1 MIRILHITGA
11 MQRAGAETLL
21 MNLYRNLDTE
31 NFQFDFL
38 YFTANKCDY
47 DDEIEKLGGTIYRIP
62 NRGKGRLSRI
72 WKRYVDYAK
81 LIKRLPD
88 HQIIHSH
95 INLNGTIFL
104 FIAYLLKKKV
114 RVSHSHISKGKKTFG
129 ARVYRFICRRLIKKS
144 CNVYMACG
152 EAAGEYLYPTIPK
165 NEVVVFPNSIDIAF
179 FQSQE
184 QYSNTLRKELNLEK
198 DTKIVT
204 QIGRFTFQ
212 KNFEFTIN
220 FVSELVKRHQNI
232 HFVFL
237 GTGPL
242 EEKLKKMVKSKNLE
256 KVITFYGI
264 SSQIPKILHS
274 SDIFFMPS
282 NLEGFPVVLV
292 EAQACGIP
300 CIIST
305 NISKEVDMGLDLI
318 TFLDL
323 NDGLQVW
330 EQSLLDSFQKKSRD
344 FEAIKSQMR
353 LKNFD
358 AVDSVKKLQS
368 IYSESLNSQ
377 Y

>member
-21 MNLYRNLDTE
+21 MNLYRNLDTN

-38 YFTANKCDY
+38 YFTASKCDY
-47 DDEIEKLGGTIYRIP
+47 DDEIKKLGGNIYRIP
-62 NRGKGRLSRI
+62 NRGKNRLSRI

-81 LIKRLPD
+81 LIKSLPD
-88 HQIIHSH
+88 HQVIHSH
-95 INLNGTIFL
+95 INLNGTVFL
-104 FIAYLLKKKV
+104 LIAYLQKKKV
-114 RVSHSHISKGKKTFG
+114 RVSHSHISKGKKTLR
-129 ARVYRFICRRLIKKS
+129 ARIYRFICRRLIKKS

-152 EAAGEYLYPTIPK
+152 EAAGEYLYPSIPK
-165 NEVVVFPNSIDIAF
+165 EKVVVFPNSIDINF
-179 FQSQE
+179 FQGQE
-184 QYSNTLRKELNLEK
+184 KYSEFLRKELNLKEN
-198 DTKIVT
+198 TKIVT

-220 FVSELVKRHQNI
+220 FVSELVKRHHDI
-232 HFVFL
+232 HYVFL

-242 EEKLKKMVKSKNLE
+242 ENKLKKMVKDRDLE

-264 SSQIPKILHS
+264 SSEIPKILHS

-292 EAQACGIP
+292 EAQACGLP

-305 NISKEVDMGLDLI
+305 NISSEVDMGLDLI

-323 NDGLQVW
+323 NENLKVW
-330 EQSLLDSFQKKSRD
+330 EQALLDSFKKKSTD
-344 FEAIKSQMR
+344 FEKIKSQMR
-353 LKNFD
+353 LRNFD
-358 AVDSVKKLQS
+358 AADSVKKLQH
-368 IYSESLNSQ
+368 IYSEGINS
-377 Y
+377 